1 MKHLIYIYCY
11 HIELLDEFLEN
22 CYPTVEEFDM
32 VDMHIDFSHE
42 TYTEELLKKIEGKR
56 ITYSVRENRGM
67 DILPFVKTLYDIV
80 FPTDEYSV
88 ITKIQSKVSD
98 NDWRKWAYIPLFR
111 DFSEFEQMHLFIE
124 DNIRCGIP
132 IMLNHRLTLDNYEM
146 QRAGHVHGFDKIKEL
161 NDKFFHFE
169 KISGSFFAGTMFM
182 TSTLF
187 LKSMFNG
194 VDYEEFSSMFESGK
208 PLTGYAHAMERLFG
222 YAVENFG
229 GKMVGIG
236 KESEPIR
243 KEHTEGIE
251 QIIKGTL
258 EF

>member
-1 MKHLIYIYCY
+1 
-11 HIELLDEFLEN
+11 
-22 CYPTVEEFDM
+22 
-32 VDMHIDFSHE
+32 
-42 TYTEELLKKIEGKR
+42 
-56 ITYSVRENRGM
+56 
-67 DILPFVKTLYDIV
+67 
-80 FPTDEYSV
+80 
-88 ITKIQSKVSD
+88 
-98 NDWRKWAYIPLFR
+98 
-111 DFSEFEQMHLFIE
+111 MHLFIE